1 MPEDWQT
8 LELIYQPDFA
18 AGQTVHFVVRRDAD
32 EVHLGAVPAT
42 LAEVGS
48 VVDL

>member
-1 MPEDWQT
+1 MGSEMCIRDS
-8 LELIYQPDFA
+8 
-18 AGQTVHFVVRRDAD
+18 HFVVRRDAD